1 MANEWGGQ
9 VAGSTKC
16 PFLHL
21 KAAAFLIQWLII
33 LGECRLEFRLLCYW
47 LAMCPIAEI
56 QSFWVLSFFASKMR
70 GWNNVGRYL
79 KENKYSNNIC

>member
-9 VAGSTKC
+9 VAGSARC

-33 LGECRLEFRLLCYW
+33 LGECRLEFQLLCYW

-56 QSFWVLSFFASKMR
+56 QSFLVLSFLFMDDR
-70 GWNNVGRYL
+70 VV
-79 KENKYSNNIC
+79 